1 MKILQL
7 LVQQYLLDIPE
18 IDVQLRSE
26 TIVAKTRK
34 LKASW
39 TPEFAQDLNAYHSI
53 DAEAELTS
61 MLSEYISMEIDLE
74 ILDMLIENAVSS
86 ANWSAKV
93 GFDDDG
99 VGNGEDR
106 FTEISGEHLM
116 LILRTIGIKH

>member
-1 MKILQL
+1 M
-7 LVQQYLLDIPE
+7 
-18 IDVQLRSE
+18 S
-26 TIVAKTRK
+26 
-34 LKASW
+34 
-39 TPEFAQDLNAYHSI
+39 

-74 ILDMLIENAVSS
+74 ILDMLIENAVSF

-99 VGNGEDR
+99 AGSGEDR
-106 FTEISGEHLM
+106 FSEILHLS

>member
-1 MKILQL
+1 
-7 LVQQYLLDIPE
+7 
-18 IDVQLRSE
+18 
-26 TIVAKTRK
+26 
-34 LKASW
+34 
-39 TPEFAQDLNAYHSI
+39 
-53 DAEAELTS
+53 

-106 FTEISGEHLM
+106 FTEISGA
-116 LILRTIGIKH
+116 I